1 MKKLGIL
8 LVLLAFSFVSY
19 GQKKTKKLSR
29 DQSANMTAD
38 QRYVHES
45 QRKSNKK
52 KKDLSMKKRVRVEEK
67 QDRKA
72 RKIKKRY

>member
-8 LVLLAFSFVSY
+8 LVLLAVSFVSY
-19 GQKKTKKLSR
+19 GQKKTKKLTR
-29 DQSANMTAD
+29 DQSSSMTAD

-52 KKDLSMKKRVRVEEK
+52 KKDLSMKKKVKIEAK

-72 RKIKKRY
+72 RKIKKKY

>member
-8 LVLLAFSFVSY
+8 LVLLAITFVSY
-19 GQKKTKKLSR
+19 GQKKTKKLTSS
-29 DQSANMTAD
+29 QSADMTAD

-52 KKDLSMKKRVRVEEK
+52 KKDLSMKKRVRLEEK